1 VVGEAVGQGGP
12 DAAGEGA
19 GVLQVP
25 ERQVAAEVG
34 HARLSPHQDRCDR
47 DRLHLT
53 KGVDLDQSEWSEQS
67 AEGRL
72 AEIMGVMG
80 VQVDRGRRRDRRDQ
94 HAPGSQQT
102 RQPPGEGGG
111 VGQVF
116 DGFEGDDQIEAVAV
130 FEAHRVTAAVLESIA
145 EVVGAGVVEGSLG
158 DVDADHRGRVGG
170 AIEEQPR
177 AVSDAAGHVEGA
189 TAADVLRC
197 KLVALEVQAQRLAT
211 GGVVLL
217 ELVWDQSLEAV
228 GGEIH
233 PGESITQPRRR
244 LKSASAWER
253 LCPMS
258 DPARDHF
265 DRISSRYERAARS
278 WQTIYDRVAARVDPL
293 VEGGRVLDVG
303 SGGEFPYDTTL
314 PREVIALDV
323 SPSMLEG
330 IDAPNVTGCV
340 GDARD
345 LRAFEDA
352 SLDAILFI
360 LSIHHINGESARA
373 SREILDEVIAAA
385 ERTLRPGGHLVIVEP
400 VLPGWI
406 YRLESL
412 AFPVVRRVLGWLG
425 VSMIFFYSKA
435 LLVERIAERFG
446 VPQARVEI
454 EDIVVEGRIDPLG
467 GSFPGWIRIPHW
479 MHPFDH
485 SLFHLATS
493 GAPTTPD

>member
-1 VVGEAVGQGGP
+1 
-12 DAAGEGA
+12 
-19 GVLQVP
+19 
-25 ERQVAAEVG
+25 
-34 HARLSPHQDRCDR
+34 
-47 DRLHLT
+47 
-53 KGVDLDQSEWSEQS
+53 
-67 AEGRL
+67 
-72 AEIMGVMG
+72 
-80 VQVDRGRRRDRRDQ
+80 
-94 HAPGSQQT
+94 
-102 RQPPGEGGG
+102 
-111 VGQVF
+111 
-116 DGFEGDDQIEAVAV
+116 
-130 FEAHRVTAAVLESIA
+130 
-145 EVVGAGVVEGSLG
+145 
-158 DVDADHRGRVGG
+158 
-170 AIEEQPR
+170 
-177 AVSDAAGHVEGA
+177 
-189 TAADVLRC
+189 
-197 KLVALEVQAQRLAT
+197 
-211 GGVVLL
+211 
-217 ELVWDQSLEAV
+217 
-228 GGEIH
+228 
-233 PGESITQPRRR
+233 
-244 LKSASAWER
+244 
-253 LCPMS
+253 MS